1 MMIEYIILVAVIAA
15 GVMGIIITKNMFGS
29 NEIHGKLKNR
39 YLEYIDSLEKDNK
52 KLTGKLNK
60 MKQGVSIS
68 KDDFDEANP
77 LGSIGALISQFAP
90 MLPKNIQPLLQPI
103 QSSSN
108 TSSSAKS
115 SSVIFSIPSIS
126 LSSLLNQSKILSKL
140 DLTIL
145 YILTILLKLLCFT
158 PFSPP
163 NPPKSLLFC

>member
-90 MLPKNIQPLLQPI
+90 MLPKNIQPLLQDPGTMKYVEKLVKDNPDKVNELI
-103 QSSSN
+103 QKFVKAPKAGKKDDVPDSQ
-108 TSSSAKS
+108 
-115 SSVIFSIPSIS
+115 VMSI
-126 LSSLLNQSKILSKL
+126 
-140 DLTIL
+140 
-145 YILTILLKLLCFT
+145 
-158 PFSPP
+158 
-163 NPPKSLLFC
+163 

>member
-1 MMIEYIILVAVIAA
+1 LIEYIILIAVVAA

-39 YLEYIDSLEKDNK
+39 YLEYIDTLEKDNK

-90 MLPKNIQPLLQPI
+90 MLPKNIQPLLQDPATMKYVEKLVKDNPDKVNELI
-103 QSSSN
+103 QKFVKAPKAGKKDEVPDSE
-108 TSSSAKS
+108 
-115 SSVIFSIPSIS
+115 VMSI
-126 LSSLLNQSKILSKL
+126 
-140 DLTIL
+140 
-145 YILTILLKLLCFT
+145 
-158 PFSPP
+158 
-163 NPPKSLLFC
+163 

>member
-1 MMIEYIILVAVIAA
+1 MIEYIILIAVIAA

-77 LGSIGALISQFAP
+77 LSSIGALISQFAP
-90 MLPKNIQPLLQPI
+90 MLPKNIQPLLQDPQTMKYVEKLVKDNPDKVNELI
-103 QSSSN
+103 QKFV
-108 TSSSAKS
+108 KS
-115 SSVIFSIPSIS
+115 PKKNDKIPDSDIMSI
-126 LSSLLNQSKILSKL
+126 
-140 DLTIL
+140 
-145 YILTILLKLLCFT
+145 
-158 PFSPP
+158 
-163 NPPKSLLFC
+163 

>member
-1 MMIEYIILVAVIAA
+1 MIEYIILVAVVAA

-77 LGSIGALISQFAP
+77 LGSISSLVAQFAP
-90 MLPKNIQPLLQPI
+90 MLPKNIQPLLQDPQTMKYVEKLVKDNPDKVNELI
-103 QSSSN
+103 QKFVKAPKAGKKDEVSDSEVM
-108 TSSSAKS
+108 
-115 SSVIFSIPSIS
+115 SV
-126 LSSLLNQSKILSKL
+126 
-140 DLTIL
+140 
-145 YILTILLKLLCFT
+145 
-158 PFSPP
+158 
-163 NPPKSLLFC
+163 